1 MPAATIPTSRPE
13 VVAYVAAVSTSQGAT
28 KDQYVTVSAL
38 MTRYAID
45 GDEVNH
51 YLAAT
56 RTGR

>member
-1 MPAATIPTSRPE
+1 VT
-13 VVAYVAAVSTSQGAT
+13 TSQGAT
-28 KDQYVTVSAL
+28 EDQYVTVSAL

-45 GDEVNH
+45 GDEVNR